1 MTTWRPLLWTSRP
14 TTIFRS
20 QIFSTS
26 FGACARTSSIS
37 SQSKSVIRSVQVISH
52 PRPITSKRQLS
63 RRISV
68 PGGEYGGQLRER
80 PEELSPKLREAIHR
94 QLFRLRSVD
103 EYVRVI
109 MAQQFEA
116 VISRGYSPE
125 VTFDAFSYQGAE
137 VTFSRLNWDSTLRA
151 FRETRKEGKSFP
163 LRTPAFNVSE
173 RGIELLSKPSPEQ
186 YAQLHKEYSL

>member
-1 MTTWRPLLWTSRP
+1 M
-14 TTIFRS
+14 
-20 QIFSTS
+20 
-26 FGACARTSSIS
+26 
-37 SQSKSVIRSVQVISH
+37 
-52 PRPITSKRQLS
+52 
-63 RRISV
+63 
-68 PGGEYGGQLRER
+68 
-80 PEELSPKLREAIHR
+80 
-94 QLFRLRSVD
+94 D

-186 YAQLHKEYSL
+186 YAQLHKEYSLDDLFRLLDELGADLWAVTPQSTGDALCPQCKTPFERTSPSQIYCGDRCRKRAKSRRWRERDPERARLCQARYWKRYSELD